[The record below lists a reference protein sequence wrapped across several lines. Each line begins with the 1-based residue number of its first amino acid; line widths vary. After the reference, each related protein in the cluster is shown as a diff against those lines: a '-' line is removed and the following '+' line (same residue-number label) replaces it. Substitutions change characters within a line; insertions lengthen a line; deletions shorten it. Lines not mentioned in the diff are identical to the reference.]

1 MSRPIEAELD
11 RALHDALRTIADEL
25 RAEYHR
31 ILRELDRMDAVDL
44 SRCRIEDM
52 QVWALDI
59 YRAKQALSRTLY
71 GLLDLLGEEV
81 NPDATG
87 D

>member
-1 MSRPIEAELD
+1 MSRPIDAELD
-11 RALHDALRTIADEL
+11 RALHEALRSIADEL
-25 RAEYHR
+25 RAEYRR
-31 ILRELDRMDAVDL
+31 ILRDLDRLGAVDL

-59 YRAKQALSRTLY
+59 YEAKQALTRTVY
-71 GLLDLLGEEV
+71 GLLELLGEEV
-81 NPDATG
+81 NHDATG